1 MRNVFQQLMQNGND
15 SPDEEEYGY
24 GGGMPDTGAYDP
36 SMMPSQAQA
45 PRSPQQE
52 VMSMAMLLT
61 AGGTPFNKSLE
72 QASSMYQQQAAS
84 NAAYGKVAAEQQN
97 QTDFN
102 TLLGGGSGAPMGN
115 QPMPMGATNP
125 SAPTLAD
132 ATRSPGVTA
141 PQGGYAASSNSSI
154 SNETKLQAQI
164 LARSGDVKGA
174 IKLLNDAKEQA
185 IKGPE
190 ETTFQ
195 KALAKKDAETLVN
208 ARAGVEQLIPF
219 KQTLNSFKKNIDE
232 TPDSLFGPAAGKVA
246 PLLSNNAQA
255 VESDANTIAL
265 LSRTLLKMPA
275 SGFSDADR
283 EFLVKATVGLSK
295 SKDAN
300 RKVVDRLNSLVDQ
313 HISYTKN
320 LENQA
325 SSSGNLKNVALDS
338 YEKQFAAPSAPAA
351 QGGGPKQYSAQQL
364 ESYAQDAISKGAD
377 PAAVRARIA
386 QLSGGAGVR

>member
-1 MRNVFQQLMQNGND
+1 MGSFFQQLQQNGDD
-15 SPDEEEYGY
+15 SFDQEGY

-36 SMMPSQAQA
+36 SMMSQQAQA

-84 NAAYGKVAAEQQN
+84 NAAYGKVAAQQQN
-97 QTDFN
+97 QADFDS
-102 TLLGGGSGAPMGN
+102 LLGGGAAPMGN
-115 QPMPMGATNP
+115 QPMTVGATNP

-132 ATRSPGVTA
+132 ATRTPGVAA
-141 PQGGYAASSNSSI
+141 PQGGYAAPSNSSI
-154 SNETKLQAQI
+154 SDETKLQARI

-195 KALAKKDAETLVN
+195 KALAKKDAETLQN

-338 YEKQFAAPSAPAA
+338 YEKQFAAPAAPA
-351 QGGGPKQYSAQQL
+351 QGSQ
-364 ESYAQDAISKGAD
+364 
-377 PAAVRARIA
+377 
-386 QLSGGAGVR
+386 SGGFTREQALAERRRRMQARGM